1 MTKNRLLDLL
11 RRAAALSA
19 GQRLILAGS
28 QAFYALSSSAPD
40 LVERSEEADLLLVGV
55 DRSLFL
61 RLEEA
66 LGMESSHLRE
76 TGVFAHP
83 VGLGTI
89 VLPAGWE
96 ERLVAFGREEG
107 LANVWALEI
116 HDLLASKLMA
126 GREKDFE
133 FLRALL
139 AHALCDFPTLLARME
154 LLRAGPSANAVPDR
168 LARLARQL
176 RDWHRDDLART
187 ISNVSGRPEN

>member
-1 MTKNRLLDLL
+1 MTRSRLFDLL
-11 RRAAALSA
+11 QRAANLSA

-28 QAFYALSSSAPD
+28 QAIYAFASDAPL

-55 DRSLFL
+55 DRNLFL

-66 LGMESSHLRE
+66 LGMESPHLRE

-89 VLPAGWE
+89 VLPDGWE
-96 ERLVAFGREEG
+96 ARLVSFGGDEG
-107 LANVWALEI
+107 LINVWALEI

-139 AHALCDFPTLLARME
+139 DHSLCDFHTLLARMD
-154 LLRAGPSANAVPDR
+154 LLRTGPSANAVPDR
-168 LARLARQL
+168 LAKLKRQL
-176 RDWHRDDLART
+176 RDWHRDDLAQL
-187 ISNVSGRPEN
+187 VQVEKHH